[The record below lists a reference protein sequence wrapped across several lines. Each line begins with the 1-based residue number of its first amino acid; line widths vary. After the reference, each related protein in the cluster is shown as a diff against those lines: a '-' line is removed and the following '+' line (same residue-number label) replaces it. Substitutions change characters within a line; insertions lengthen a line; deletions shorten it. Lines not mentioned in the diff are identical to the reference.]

1 MGVDDNRNG
10 RSGMQTA
17 ANLARAVKSA
27 YNIIR
32 AAAVSGIYGAVAAA
46 AKEALPFLVK
56 LSVGFLIVFILV
68 PVLTISAIPNIFFG
82 YQSSDSEPV
91 SDMTEKAMHIG
102 GAYMSVEAFEQSHID
117 AIVTSIVDSYEN
129 SGTTIDR
136 IEVNSQINEDDLLW
150 LIAINSV
157 ACEQNLDAMSTES
170 IRSFCVSKLSYSPS
184 LDILNGSSDTVT
196 TLKVEIKHL
205 KPDEIMEDLG
215 FDETAKT
222 WAGALYEM
230 LYESNAIEVYGAY
243 YDAYAPTYGGGGP
256 HSGNIQHGT
265 DFDNEIGISGFTDS
279 DSKNNYPEVE

>member
-1 MGVDDNRNG
+1 MSMDDNRNG
-10 RSGMQTA
+10 RSGIQTA

-32 AAAVSGIYGAVAAA
+32 AAAVSGVYGAAVAA

-56 LSVGFLIVFILV
+56 LAVGFLIVLILV

-82 YQSSDSEPV
+82 YSSSDSEPV
-91 SDMTEKAMHIG
+91 SNITEKAMQMG
-102 GAYMSVEAFEQSHID
+102 GAYMGVEAFEQSHID
-117 AIVTSIVDSYEN
+117 AIVASIVDSYES

-136 IEVNSQINEDDLLW
+136 IEVDSQINEDDLLW

-184 LDILNGSSDTVT
+184 LDILNGNSGTIT
-196 TLKVEIKHL
+196 TLTVKIKHL
-205 KPDEIMEDLG
+205 NPDEIMEDLG
-215 FDETAKT
+215 FDEKAKT

-230 LYESNAIEVYGAY
+230 LHKSNAIEVYSSY
-243 YDAYAPTYGGGGP
+243 YDTYAPACGEDSL
-256 HSGNIQHGT
+256 HSGNTQHRT
-265 DFDNEIGISGFTDS
+265 NFDSEIGISGFTDPGS
-279 DSKNNYPEVE
+279 ENNYPEVE